1 MQPLP
6 SKQISCLVGG
16 ALAFA
21 LALLVGWGWA
31 SSASATVLC
40 KTAGTPCS
48 GGTYG
53 KGTIIEASLKAG
65 TSWSVTADKTRSC
78 EEATI
83 KGEVTSAPG
92 TTGTPVTGTVTSM
105 KVGKCSG
112 VVEVTKTGTFSIA
125 STAKGGKLTLEG
137 FEINLG
143 GGVCFYGGPAT
154 TDLTA
159 GAMASISASTGLTKI
174 SGTSICPA
182 TASWSAQYTVT
193 APEPLYLP
201 SEPAAT
207 ALCKTASNPCSLE
220 NVYDRGSILK
230 LELKKETQFLFIW
243 GSPYVACN
251 KVLIEGEVTTY
262 PGGGVDVGGSIKE
275 FSFTNC
281 TSMVTVAKKG
291 TFTVH
296 RTSGT
301 SGTLTLKGFEVNDSV
316 FCSLWTGPAAF
327 ALTGGAP
334 ASAAIS
340 GHVPFC
346 EFEWAG
352 SFTVPQPSPL
362 YVSEL

>member
-1 MQPLP
+1 MKRLAVL
-6 SKQISCLVGG
+6 LVLASIAAVLSLGG
-16 ALAFA
+16 ASA
-21 LALLVGWGWA
+21 
-31 SSASATVLC
+31 ASATVLC

-53 KGTIIEASLKAG
+53 KGTIIEASLKTG
-65 TSWSVTADKTRSC
+65 TTWSVTADKTRTC

-112 VVEVTKTGTFSIA
+112 VVEVTKAGTFSIA

-159 GAMASISASTGLTKI
+159 GAMASISANTGLTKI
-174 SGTSICPA
+174 SGTSICPT

-201 SEPAAT
+201 SEPATT

-230 LELKKETQFLFIW
+230 LELKKETQFTFSW
-243 GSPYVACN
+243 GSPYAACQ

-262 PGGGVDVGGSIKE
+262 AGGGVDVGGSVKE

-281 TSMVTVAKKG
+281 TSMVTVLKKG

-296 RTSGT
+296 RTSG
-301 SGTLTLKGFEVNDSV
+301 SNGTLTLKGFEINDGV
-316 FCSLWTGPAAF
+316 FCTKWTGPAAF
-327 ALTGGAP
+327 ALIGGAP
-334 ASAAIS
+334 ASASIGGSVLGCSAEFTWS
-340 GHVPFC
+340 G
-346 EFEWAG
+346 A
-352 SFTVPQPSPL
+352 FTVPTPSPL